1 MLFAFVYSLLRLFLD
16 IADVRLRVRD
26 TEAELLLLRHQLRVV
41 RRQVR
46 RPQLDVADRAIMAA
60 LSHRVSQAAWV
71 GMLVQPATVLGWY
84 RELVQKVG
92 SLRPPARSRPT
103 GSRSRAAELDPGDGQ
118 GQPEMGLCPHS
129 RRTAQARSR
138 DFGNRDSQVVAPELD
153 RSGSIAIAI
162 ELEDVLENPGFSDRA
177 HRLPERR
184 HRSIEAPLRPP
195 IYGAGHQEGDLV
207 RGHRSAGRSVGGS
220 AGEEP
225 VLGTRRGRS
234 RRPLP
239 GPRSRRQIRRR
250 LGPCLKAEGIEVIT
264 TPIAAPRP
272 TPTSSGR
279 LVRLGASVW
288 TGFSSSTVAI
298 SSAFSPSGSS
308 TTTRPVP
315 IGLLGCGPRSR
326 APILC
331 CQEER

>member
-84 RELVQKVG
+84 RERVQKVG

-103 GSRSRAAELDPGDGQ
+103 RSRSRAAELDPGDGQ

-138 DFGNRDSQVVAPELD
+138 DFGNRDSHVVAPEPR
-153 RSGSIAIAI
+153 RSGALAIAT
-162 ELEDVLENPGFSDRA
+162 ELEDVPESPGFGDRA

-184 HRSIEAPLRPP
+184 HCSVEAALRPL
-195 IYGAGHQEGDLV
+195 IYGAGHPEGDLV
-207 RGHRSAGRSVGGS
+207 RGHGAAGR
-220 AGEEP
+220 
-225 VLGTRRGRS
+225 VLGE
-234 RRPLP
+234 P
-239 GPRSRRQIRRR
+239 
-250 LGPCLKAEGIEVIT
+250 
-264 TPIAAPRP
+264 
-272 TPTSSGR
+272 
-279 LVRLGASVW
+279 AS
-288 TGFSSSTVAI
+288 
-298 SSAFSPSGSS
+298 
-308 TTTRPVP
+308 
-315 IGLLGCGPRSR
+315 
-326 APILC
+326 
-331 CQEER
+331 EE